1 MCVGGW
7 RPDRVK
13 AVIDR
18 GSIPRLTAAPESLM
32 RPSLARL
39 TALPTALLAL
49 VLLSLPAFAAPPT
62 ADARFE
68 AVSQRFIG
76 EFGRY
81 APVYATALGD
91 HRYDGELDDLSAAGR
106 ARTLAWTREVLT
118 ELQSIDRGALSRA
131 NQVDAAMLENQLRYG
146 IWSEE
151 AYRDWSWDPLVYT
164 QLTGQAL
171 YGLLAREFAPLP
183 ERLRSL
189 TGRLERLPRLLEQ
202 ARANLVPA
210 RVPAIHAETAVK
222 QNPGV
227 MSLVDGLVVPQLGT
241 LPAADR
247 ERLERAIAQAR
258 MAVQE
263 HQRWLEGT
271 LVPAAKGEFRI
282 GAGLYD
288 QKLAFALMSPLSRRE
303 IRARAEAE
311 VERVR
316 NEMYGVA
323 RTVLAGRDGAPPL
336 PESPT
341 AEQQQAAI
349 AAALELAYAD
359 RPARAA
365 VVDAAKATL
374 AETTEFVRR
383 SDFVTVPDEPLE
395 VILMPEFQRG
405 VAVAYCDPPGPL
417 DRGQRTY
424 YAVSPIPDDWTDTQA
439 DSFLREYNARS
450 IANLT
455 IHEAMPGHYLQ
466 LAHANRYPSVLRA
479 MLYSGPFV
487 EGWAVYA
494 ERVMQEQGFRG
505 GDPLM
510 RLVQLKW
517 YLRAVTNAIMD
528 SAIHVD
534 GMTRDEA
541 MQLMTVTGFQEER
554 EAAGKWVRA
563 QLTSAQLSTYFVG
576 YLEHADLRA
585 EAERRWG
592 AQFALKRYHDQVLSY
607 GSPPG
612 RFVRAL
618 LFDEPIH

>member
-1 MCVGGW
+1 M
-7 RPDRVK
+7 R
-13 AVIDR
+13 
-18 GSIPRLTAAPESLM
+18 TA
-32 RPSLARL
+32 LARFA
-39 TALPTALLAL
+39 ALPAALIAL
-49 VLLSLPAFAAPPT
+49 VLVALPVFAAQPT

-68 AVSQRFIG
+68 ALSQRFIG

-81 APVYATALGD
+81 SPVYATALGD
-91 HRYDGELDDLSAAGR
+91 HRFDGELDDLGTAGR
-106 ARTLAWTREVLT
+106 ARTLAWTRGLLA
-118 ELQSIDRGALSRA
+118 ELEAIDRGALSRA
-131 NQVDAAMLENQLRYG
+131 NQVDAAMLENQLRYS

-151 AYRDWSWDPLVYT
+151 TYRDWSWDPLVYT

-183 ERLRSL
+183 DRLRSL
-189 TGRLERLPRLLEQ
+189 TSRLEKLPRLLEQ

-227 MSLVDGLVVPQLGT
+227 MSLVDGLVVPQLGA
-241 LPAADR
+241 LPVADR

-258 MAVQE
+258 TAVQE

-271 LVPAAKGEFRI
+271 LVPAAKGDFRI

-288 QKLAFALMSPLSRRE
+288 QKLEFALMSQLSRKD
-303 IRARAEAE
+303 IRVRAEAE
-311 VERVR
+311 VLRVR
-316 NEMYGVA
+316 NEMYAVA
-323 RTVLAGRDGAPPL
+323 RTALAGREGTPPL
-336 PESPT
+336 PDSPT
-341 AEQQQAAI
+341 ADEQQAAI

-359 RPARAA
+359 RPARAG
-365 VVDAAKATL
+365 VVDLAKATL
-374 AETTEFVRR
+374 AETTAFVRQR
-383 SDFVTVPDEPLE
+383 DFVTVPDEPLE
-395 VILMPEFQRG
+395 IILMPEFQRG
-405 VAVAYCDPPGPL
+405 VAVAYCDSPGPL
-417 DRGQRTY
+417 DKGQRTF
-424 YAVSPIPDDWTDTQA
+424 YAVSPIPDDWTEPQV

-466 LAHANRYPSVLRA
+466 IAHSNRYPSVLRA
-479 MLYSGPFV
+479 MLFSGPFV
-487 EGWAVYA
+487 EGWAVYT
-494 ERVMQEQGFRG
+494 ERVMQEQGFRA

-517 YLRAVTNAIMD
+517 YLRAVTNAIID

-534 GMTRDEA
+534 GMSRDEA

-563 QLTSAQLSTYFVG
+563 QLTAAQLSTYFVG

-592 AQFALKRYHDQVLSY
+592 KEFSLKRYHDQVLSF

-618 LFDEPIH
+618 MFDEPIR

>member
-1 MCVGGW
+1 M
-7 RPDRVK
+7 P
-13 AVIDR
+13 AF
-18 GSIPRLTAAPESLM
+18 
-32 RPSLARL
+32 
-39 TALPTALLAL
+39 LLAL
-49 VLLSLPAFAAPPT
+49 ALIASPAFAAT
-62 ADARFE
+62 GGADARFE
-68 AVSQRFIG
+68 ALSQRFIG

-81 APVYATALGD
+81 SPVYATALGD
-91 HRYDGELDDLSAAGR
+91 HRFDAELDDLGTAGR
-106 ARTLAWTREVLT
+106 ARTLAWTRGLLA
-118 ELQSIDRGALSRA
+118 ELEAIDRGALSRA
-131 NQVDAAMLENQLRYG
+131 NQVDAAMLENQLRFS

-183 ERLRSL
+183 DRLRSL
-189 TGRLERLPRLLEQ
+189 TSRLEKLPRLLEQ

-210 RVPAIHAETAVK
+210 RVPSIHAETAVK

-227 MSLVDGLVVPQLGT
+227 MSLVDRLVVPQLGA

-247 ERLERAIAQAR
+247 ERLERAIAHAR
-258 MAVQE
+258 TAVQE

-271 LVPAAKGEFRI
+271 LVPAAKGDFRI

-288 QKLAFALMSPLSRRE
+288 QKLAFALMSPLSRKE

-311 VERVR
+311 VLRVR
-316 NEMYGVA
+316 NEMYAVA
-323 RTVLAGRDGAPPL
+323 RTALAGREGAPPL
-336 PESPT
+336 PDSPT
-341 AEQQQAAI
+341 ADEQQAVI

-359 RPARAA
+359 RPARAG
-365 VVDAAKATL
+365 VVDLAKATL
-374 AETTEFVRR
+374 AETTAFVRQR
-383 SDFVTVPDEPLE
+383 DFVTVPDEPLE
-395 VILMPEFQRG
+395 IILMPEFQRG
-405 VAVAYCDPPGPL
+405 VAVAYCDSPGPL
-417 DRGQRTY
+417 DKGQRTF
-424 YAVSPIPDDWTDTQA
+424 YAVSPIPDDWTEPQV

-450 IANLT
+450 MANLT

-466 LAHANRYPSVLRA
+466 IAHSNRYPSVLRA
-479 MLYSGPFV
+479 MLFSGPFV

-494 ERVMQEQGFRG
+494 ERVMQEQGFRA

-517 YLRAVTNAIMD
+517 YLRAVTNAIID

-563 QLTSAQLSTYFVG
+563 QLTAVQLSTYFVG
-576 YLEHADLRA
+576 YLEHANLRA
-585 EAERRWG
+585 EAEQRG
-592 AQFALKRYHDQVLSY
+592 GEDFSLKRYHDNVLSF
-607 GSPPG
+607 GSPPA

-618 LFDEPIH
+618 VFGEPIR

>member
-1 MCVGGW
+1 M
-7 RPDRVK
+7 RSSIARF
-13 AVIDR
+13 AVT
-18 GSIPRLTAAPESLM
+18 STAW
-32 RPSLARL
+32 
-39 TALPTALLAL
+39 LAL
-49 VLLSLPAFAAPPT
+49 AFLALPAFAVQPA

-68 AVSQRFIG
+68 ALSQRFIG
-76 EFGRY
+76 EFGQY
-81 APVYATALGD
+81 SPVYATSLGD
-91 HRYDGELDDLSAAGR
+91 HRYDGELDDLGAEGR
-106 ARTLAWTREVLT
+106 ARTLAWTRGLLA
-118 ELQSIDRGALSRA
+118 ELQAIDRAALPRA
-131 NQVDAAMLENQLRYG
+131 AQVDAAMLENQLRYA

-151 AYRDWSWDPLVYT
+151 TYRDWSWDPLVYT
-164 QLTGQAL
+164 QLAGQAL

-183 ERLRSL
+183 DRLRSL
-189 TGRLERLPRLLEQ
+189 TTRLEQLPRLLEQ

-210 RVPAIHAETAVK
+210 RVPSIHAETAVK

-227 MSLVDGLVVPQLGT
+227 MSLVDGLVVPQLGA
-241 LPAADR
+241 LPPADR

-258 MAVQE
+258 AAVQE

-271 LVPAAKGEFRI
+271 LVPAAKGDFRI
-282 GAGLYD
+282 GVDLYD
-288 QKLAFALMSPLSRRE
+288 QKLAFALMSPLSRKE

-311 VERVR
+311 VLRVR
-316 NEMYGVA
+316 DEMYAVA
-323 RTVLAGRDGAPPL
+323 RTVLAGREGAPPL
-336 PESPT
+336 PRSPT
-341 AEQQQAAI
+341 ADEQQAAI

-359 RPARAA
+359 RPARAG
-365 VVDAAKATL
+365 VVDLAKATL
-374 AETTEFVRR
+374 AETTEFVRQR
-383 SDFVTVPDEPLE
+383 GFVTVPDEPLE
-395 VILMPEFQRG
+395 IILMPEFQRG
-405 VAVAYCDPPGPL
+405 VAVAYCDSPGPL
-417 DRGQRTY
+417 DKGQRTF
-424 YAVSPIPDDWTDTQA
+424 YAVSPIPDDWTEPQV

-466 LAHANRYPSVLRA
+466 IAHSNRYPSVLRA
-479 MLYSGPFV
+479 MLFSGPFV

-517 YLRAVTNAIMD
+517 YLRAVTNAIID

-534 GMTRDEA
+534 GMTRDAA
-541 MQLMTVTGFQEER
+541 MRLMTVTGFQEER

-563 QLTSAQLSTYFVG
+563 QLTAAQLSTYFVG

-592 AQFALKRYHDQVLSY
+592 EQFSPKRYHDQVLSF
-607 GSPPG
+607 GSPPT

-618 LFDEPIH
+618 LFDEPIR